1 MLKNNSNTKKAPIQ
15 KFAVSIAKVLFATSF
30 WVGVWVLI
38 SFKINNSFL
47 FPSPLSVLSA
57 LSSLVAQPD
66 FWKISIASLCRVL
79 AGTVTSIVIGIIL
92 AILTSYSKII
102 NILASPLLSIIKAT
116 PVASFIILACVWLDR
131 NILPVVITSL
141 IVIPIVWSN
150 ISEGFSSVDGNL
162 LEVAKIYRF
171 SIWKRIGKLY
181 VPSLL
186 PYFFAACKSSLGMA
200 WKAGIAAEILA
211 VPQNAIGTELY
222 YTKTYLDTPAMFA
235 WTLVIIVLSIIF
247 EKLFVI
253 GIEQLGKRLHA
264 FRQKGGVENV
274 EGN

>member
-1 MLKNNSNTKKAPIQ
+1 MLKNNSTIKVPKVA
-15 KFAVSIAKVLFATSF
+15 KSLAKVLFATVF

-38 SFKINNSFL
+38 SLKINNSFL

-57 LSSLVAQPD
+57 LSSLVAEPD

-79 AGTVTSIVIGIIL
+79 AGTVMSIVIGIIL
-92 AILTSYSKII
+92 AVITTYSKIV

-150 ISEGFSSVDGNL
+150 ISEGFASVDKNL

-171 SIWKRIGKLY
+171 SFFKKVNRLY
-181 VPSLL
+181 VPSIL

-253 GIEQLGKRLHA
+253 GIERLGKRLHA

-274 EGN
+274 ESN